1 MDLTSRHDLHP
12 EPAWRRIDADD
23 FIPGDPVAKI
33 HVVTSRKD
41 KPAEG
46 DAFVDA
52 PGRRLHVL
60 TNHNTQHEAGSYVLL
75 CSSALPTAVI
85 ILIMAMTAALNRS
98 WNLIREVLDRNGDR
112 GRSSECVRIL

>member
-1 MDLTSRHDLHP
+1 M
-12 EPAWRRIDADD
+12 
-23 FIPGDPVAKI
+23 KI

-46 DAFVDA
+46 DAFADA
-52 PGRRLHVL
+52 PERRLHVL
-60 TNHNTQHEAGSYVLL
+60 TNHITQHEAGGYVLL

-85 ILIMAMTAALNRS
+85 ILIMVMTAALSRS